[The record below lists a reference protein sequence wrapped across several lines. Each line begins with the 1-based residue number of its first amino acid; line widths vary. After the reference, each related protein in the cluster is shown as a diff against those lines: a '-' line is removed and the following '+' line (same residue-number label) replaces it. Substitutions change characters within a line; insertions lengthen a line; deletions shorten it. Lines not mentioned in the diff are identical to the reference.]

1 VAAPAGQ
8 FKDAALMR
16 TMSVRKFA
24 NAAIAAGI
32 SLGCA
37 AALLA
42 GPGCSGKSAGNSIQI
57 VASLH
62 DMTEPFFVAVKRE
75 LDSEAGRLGVT
86 VSAEDGQSNSAKQT
100 ADVEAAIT
108 GGAQGIILAP
118 NDVNALAPAVEELIK
133 AGIPIVTLDR
143 RVDNTSVKV
152 PHVGAD
158 NVAGGRLMA
167 QWVIDSF
174 PDGAKLLLITGQL
187 GSSPSIDRTRGI
199 KETLGAAGAKFQIV
213 AEQSGTWKREQGLT
227 VTQNV
232 LTSLGG
238 KSLQAVVAESD
249 EMALGALEALRSSG
263 VSGVKVI
270 GFDATPEALK
280 LVRTGEM
287 AATVEQSPKNQ
298 ARTALAQLVA
308 RIRKQTPMA
317 GASIVPVLITQSN
330 VDQAERIGEVR

>member
-1 VAAPAGQ
+1 
-8 FKDAALMR
+8 MR
-16 TMSVRKFA
+16 TMSARKFA
-24 NAAIAAGI
+24 NAAIAACF

-37 AALLA
+37 AVLLA
-42 GPGCSGKSAGNSIQI
+42 GAGCSDKSPGNSIQI

-75 LDSEAGRLGVT
+75 LDEEARRLGVS
-86 VSAEDGQSNSAKQT
+86 VSVEDGQSNSAKQT
-100 ADVEAAIT
+100 ADIEAAIT

-152 PHVGAD
+152 AHVGAD

-167 QWVIDSF
+167 QWVVDSF
-174 PDGAKLLLITGQL
+174 PNGAKILLITGQL

-199 KETLGAAGAKFQIV
+199 KETLGAAGAKYQIV

-238 KSLQAVVAESD
+238 QSLQAVVAESD

-280 LVRTGEM
+280 LVRSGEM
-287 AATVEQSPKNQ
+287 AATVEQSPMNQ

-317 GASIVPVLITQSN
+317 GASIVPVLIRQSN
-330 VDQAERIGEVR
+330 VSQAERIGEVR

>member
-1 VAAPAGQ
+1 
-8 FKDAALMR
+8 MR
-16 TMSVRKFA
+16 TMSTRKFA
-24 NAAIAAGI
+24 NAAIAAGF

-42 GPGCSGKSAGNSIQI
+42 GCSGKSAGNSVQI

-75 LDSEAGRLGVT
+75 LDAEAGRLGVS
-86 VSAEDGQSNSAKQT
+86 VSVEDGQSNSAKQT
-100 ADVEAAIT
+100 ADIEAAIT

-118 NDVNALAPAVEELIK
+118 NDVNALAPAVEEVIK

-143 RVDNTSVKV
+143 RVDNTGVKV

-167 QWVIDSF
+167 QWVMDSF
-174 PDGAKLLLITGQL
+174 PNGAKILLITGQL

-199 KETLGAAGAKFQIV
+199 KETLSGAGGKYQIV

-238 KSLQAVVAESD
+238 QSLQAVVAESD
-249 EMALGALEALRSSG
+249 EMALGALEALRSGG

-280 LVRTGEM
+280 LVRSGEM
-287 AATVEQSPKNQ
+287 AATVEQSPMNQ

-308 RIRKQTPMA
+308 RIRKQAPMA

-330 VDQAERIGEVR
+330 VNQAERIGEVR

>member
-1 VAAPAGQ
+1 MMAGKLVRTAVAAAVLLTGTVI
-8 FKDAALMR
+8 F
-16 TMSVRKFA
+16 T
-24 NAAIAAGI
+24 IA
-32 SLGCA
+32 
-37 AALLA
+37 
-42 GPGCSGKSAGNSIQI
+42 GCSRKAGGNPTQI

-75 LDSEAGRLGVT
+75 LDTEAGRLGVT
-86 VSAEDGQSNSAKQT
+86 ISVEDGQSNSAKQT
-100 ADVEAAIT
+100 ADIEAAIA
-108 GGAQGIILAP
+108 GGAQGVILAP
-118 NDVNALAPAVEELIK
+118 NDVNALAPGVEDVIK

-158 NVAGGRLMA
+158 NVAGGRIMA
-167 QWVIDSF
+167 QWVVDSF
-174 PDGAKLLLITGQL
+174 PNGARILLITGQS

-199 KETLGAAGAKFQIV
+199 KEILGAAGSKYQIV

-238 KSLQAVVAESD
+238 QSLQAIIAESD
-249 EMALGALEALRSSG
+249 DMALGALEALRSSG
-263 VSGVKVI
+263 VSGVKVV
-270 GFDATPEALK
+270 GFDAIPEALK
-280 LVRTGEM
+280 LVRSGEM
-287 AATVEQSPKNQ
+287 AVTVEQSPIRQ
-298 ARTALAQLVA
+298 AQTALRQLVA

-317 GASIVPVLITQSN
+317 GASIPPVLITQSN

>member
-1 VAAPAGQ
+1 MARRAES
-8 FKDAALMR
+8 KDAAVM
-16 TMSVRKFA
+16 TT
-24 NAAIAAGI
+24 IARI
-32 SLGCA
+32 V
-37 AALLA
+37 LLA
-42 GPGCSGKSAGNSIQI
+42 GMAIIGAVGCSGKTPGNSVQI

-75 LDSEAGRLGVT
+75 LDAEAGRLGVT
-86 VSAEDGQSNSAKQT
+86 IAVEDGQSNSAKQT
-100 ADVEAAIT
+100 ADIEAAIT
-108 GGAQGIILAP
+108 GGSQGIILAP
-118 NDVNALAPAVEELIK
+118 NDVNALAPGVEEVIK

-158 NVAGGRLMA
+158 NVAGGRIMA
-167 QWVIDSF
+167 QWVIDTF
-174 PDGAKLLLITGQL
+174 PNGARVLLITGQL

-199 KETLGAAGAKFQIV
+199 KEALSAAGGKYQIV
-213 AEQSGTWKREQGLT
+213 AEQSGNWKREQSLT

-238 KSLQAVVAESD
+238 QSLQAVVAEGD

-280 LVRTGEM
+280 LVRGGEM
-287 AATVEQSPKNQ
+287 GATIEQSPMTQ
-298 ARTALAQLVA
+298 ARTALQQLVA
-308 RIRKQTPMA
+308 RIRKQTPMT
-317 GASIVPVLITQSN
+317 GASVAPVLITQSN
-330 VDQAERIGEVR
+330 VSQAERIGEVR

>member
-1 VAAPAGQ
+1 MALEFRKIAGTALAA
-8 FKDAALMR
+8 
-16 TMSVRKFA
+16 
-24 NAAIAAGI
+24 AAI
-32 SLGCA
+32 
-37 AALLA
+37 LA
-42 GPGCSGKSAGNSIQI
+42 GALVLTGCSGKSQGNSVQI

-75 LDSEAGRLGVT
+75 LEAEAARLGVGIS
-86 VSAEDGQSNSAKQT
+86 VEDGQSNSAKQT
-100 ADVEAAIT
+100 ADIEAAIA
-108 GGAQGIILAP
+108 GGTQGLILAP
-118 NDVNALAPAVEELIK
+118 NDVNALAPGVEEVIK

-158 NVAGGRLMA
+158 NVAGGRIMA

-174 PDGAKLLLITGQL
+174 PNGAKVLLITGQL

-199 KETLGAAGAKFQIV
+199 KETLAAAGPKYQIV
-213 AEQSGTWKREQGLT
+213 AEQSATWKREQGLT

-238 KSLQAVVAESD
+238 QTLQAIVSESD

-263 VSGVKVI
+263 VTGVKVI

-280 LVRTGEM
+280 LVRSGDM
-287 AATVEQSPKNQ
+287 AATIEQSPISQ
-298 ARTALAQLVA
+298 ARTALQQLVA
-308 RIRKQTPMA
+308 RIRHNIPMA
-317 GASIVPVLITQSN
+317 GASIAPVLIAQAN
-330 VDQAERIGEVR
+330 VNQAERIGEVR

>member
-1 VAAPAGQ
+1 MQ
-8 FKDAALMR
+8 
-16 TMSVRKFA
+16 TMNVRKFG
-24 NAAIAAGI
+24 NVAACIG
-32 SLGCA
+32 LVCA
-37 AALLA
+37 AALLV

-86 VSAEDGQSNSAKQT
+86 VSAADGQSNSAKQT
-100 ADVEAAIT
+100 ADIEAAIT

-174 PDGAKLLLITGQL
+174 PNGAKLLLITGQL

-199 KETLGAAGAKFQIV
+199 KETLAAAGAKFPIV

-232 LTSLGG
+232 LTSLGA

-280 LVRTGEM
+280 LVRSGEM

-330 VDQAERIGEVR
+330 VNQAERIGEVR

>member
-1 VAAPAGQ
+1 MRMSGRKPRGAGLAA
-8 FKDAALMR
+8 
-16 TMSVRKFA
+16 TV
-24 NAAIAAGI
+24 
-32 SLGCA
+32 
-37 AALLA
+37 LLA
-42 GPGCSGKSAGNSIQI
+42 SVLLSSAGCSGKSDGNSIQV

-75 LDSEAGRLGVT
+75 LDAEAGRLGISIAV
-86 VSAEDGQSNSAKQT
+86 EDGQSNSAKQT
-100 ADVEAAIT
+100 ADIEAAIT

-118 NDVNALAPAVEELIK
+118 NDVNALTPGVEAVIK

-143 RVDNTSVKV
+143 RVDHTSVKV

-158 NVAGGRLMA
+158 NVAGGRIMA

-174 PDGAKLLLITGQL
+174 PNGARILLITGQL

-199 KETLGAAGAKFQIV
+199 KETLAAAGSKYQIV

-238 KSLQAVVAESD
+238 QSLQAVVAESD

-280 LVRTGEM
+280 LVRGGEM
-287 AATVEQSPKNQ
+287 GATVEQSPMNQ
-298 ARTALAQLVA
+298 ARTALRQLVA
-308 RIRKQTPMA
+308 QIRQHAPMP
-317 GASIVPVLITQSN
+317 GASIAPLLVTQSN
-330 VDQAERIGEVR
+330 VSQAERMGEVR

>member
-1 VAAPAGQ
+1 MRGIAASMLLA
-8 FKDAALMR
+8 
-16 TMSVRKFA
+16 S
-24 NAAIAAGI
+24 AAI
-32 SLGCA
+32 
-37 AALLA
+37 LA
-42 GPGCSGKSAGNSIQI
+42 GAGCSGKAGGNSIQI

-86 VSAEDGQSNSAKQT
+86 VAVEDGQSNSAKQT
-100 ADVEAAIT
+100 ADIEAAIA

-118 NDVNALAPAVEELIK
+118 NDVNALAPGVEEVIK

-158 NVAGGRLMA
+158 NVAGGRIMA
-167 QWVIDSF
+167 QWLIDSF
-174 PDGAKLLLITGQL
+174 PNGARILLITGQL

-199 KETLGAAGAKFQIV
+199 KETLGAAGEKYQIV
-213 AEQSGTWKREQGLT
+213 AEQTGTWKREQGLT

-238 KSLQAVVAESD
+238 QTLQAIVAESD

-263 VSGVKVI
+263 VAGVKVI

-280 LVRTGEM
+280 SVRGGEL
-287 AATVEQSPKNQ
+287 AATVEQSPINQ
-298 ARTALAQLVA
+298 ARTALRQIVA
-308 RIRKQTPMA
+308 RIRRQTPMT
-317 GASIVPVLITQSN
+317 GANIVPVLITQAN
-330 VDQAERIGEVR
+330 INQAERIGEVR

>member
-1 VAAPAGQ
+1 
-8 FKDAALMR
+8 MR
-16 TMSVRKFA
+16 TMSTRKLA
-24 NAAIAAGI
+24 KAAIAGCL

-42 GPGCSGKSAGNSIQI
+42 GAGCSGKSAGNSIQI

-86 VSAEDGQSNSAKQT
+86 ISVEDGQSNSAKQT
-100 ADVEAAIT
+100 ADIEAAIT

-118 NDVNALAPAVEELIK
+118 NDVNALAPAVEEVIK

-143 RVDNTSVKV
+143 RVDTTSVKV

-167 QWVIDSF
+167 QWLMDSF
-174 PDGAKLLLITGQL
+174 PNGAKILLITGQL

-199 KETLGAAGAKFQIV
+199 KETLGAAGGKYQIV

-238 KSLQAVVAESD
+238 QSLQAVVAESD

-263 VSGVKVI
+263 ISGVKVI

-280 LVRTGEM
+280 LVRSGEM
-287 AATVEQSPKNQ
+287 AATVEQSPMNQ
-298 ARTALAQLVA
+298 ARTALTQLVA
-308 RIRKQTPMA
+308 RIRKQTPML
-317 GASIVPVLITQSN
+317 GASIAPVLITQSN
-330 VDQAERIGEVR
+330 VSQAERIGEVR

>member
-1 VAAPAGQ
+1 
-8 FKDAALMR
+8 M
-16 TMSVRKFA
+16 
-24 NAAIAAGI
+24 GI
-32 SLGCA
+32 SFRRLGCAGLA
-37 AALLA
+37 AALLSA
-42 GPGCSGKSAGNSIQI
+42 SILLGGAGCSGKSGGNKVQV

-75 LDSEAGRLGVT
+75 LDAEAGRLGVS
-86 VSAEDGQSNSAKQT
+86 VSVEDGQSNSAKQT
-100 ADVEAAIT
+100 SDIEAAIT

-118 NDVNALAPAVEELIK
+118 NDVNALTPGVEEVIK

-143 RVDNTSVKV
+143 RVENTSLKV

-158 NVAGGRLMA
+158 NVAGGRIMA
-167 QWVIDSF
+167 KWVIDSF
-174 PDGAKLLLITGQL
+174 PNGARVLLITGQL

-199 KETLGAAGAKFQIV
+199 KEALAVAGAKYQIV

-238 KSLQAVVAESD
+238 QWLQAVVAESD

-280 LVRTGEM
+280 LVRSGEM
-287 AATVEQSPKNQ
+287 AATVEQSPMNQ
-298 ARTALAQLVA
+298 ARTALQQLVA
-308 RIRKQTPMA
+308 QIRQHTPMP

-330 VDQAERIGEVR
+330 VNQAERIGEVR

>member
-1 VAAPAGQ
+1 MPTRLKRLAG
-8 FKDAALMR
+8 
-16 TMSVRKFA
+16 
-24 NAAIAAGI
+24 AG
-32 SLGCA
+32 LA
-37 AALLA
+37 AALRWPGA
-42 GPGCSGKSAGNSIQI
+42 MSAGCSGRSGGNSVQV

-75 LDSEAGRLGVT
+75 LDAEAARLGVS
-86 VSAEDGQSNSAKQT
+86 VSVEDGQSNSAKQT
-100 ADVEAAIT
+100 ADIEAAIT

-118 NDVNALAPAVEELIK
+118 NDVNALTPGVEAVIK

-158 NVAGGRLMA
+158 NVAGGRIMA
-167 QWVIDSF
+167 QWLIDSF
-174 PDGAKLLLITGQL
+174 PSGARLLLITGQL

-199 KETLGAAGAKFQIV
+199 KEVLAAAGAKYTIV

-232 LTSLGG
+232 LTSLGAQ
-238 KSLQAVVAESD
+238 SLQAVVAESD

-280 LVRTGEM
+280 LVRSGEM
-287 AATVEQSPKNQ
+287 AATVEQSPMNQ
-298 ARTALAQLVA
+298 ARTALRQLVA
-308 RIRKQTPMA
+308 NIRGHTPMP
-317 GASIVPVLITQSN
+317 GASIVPLLITQTN
-330 VDQAERIGEVR
+330 VNQAERIGEVR

>member
-1 VAAPAGQ
+1 MLLAC
-8 FKDAALMR
+8 
-16 TMSVRKFA
+16 
-24 NAAIAAGI
+24 AAI
-32 SLGCA
+32 
-37 AALLA
+37 LA
-42 GPGCSGKSAGNSIQI
+42 GAGCSGKSGGNSVQI

-86 VSAEDGQSNSAKQT
+86 IAVEDGQSNSAKQT
-100 ADVEAAIT
+100 ADIQAAIT

-118 NDVNALAPAVEELIK
+118 NDVNALAPGVEEVIK

-143 RVDNTSVKV
+143 RVDSTSVKV

-158 NVAGGRLMA
+158 NVAGGRIMA
-167 QWVIDSF
+167 QWVIEAF
-174 PDGAKLLLITGQL
+174 PNGARILLITGQL

-199 KETLGAAGAKFQIV
+199 KETLDGAGGKYQIV
-213 AEQSGTWKREQGLT
+213 AEQSATWKREQGLT

-238 KSLQAVVAESD
+238 QSLQAVVAESD

-280 LVRTGEM
+280 MVRSGDM
-287 AATVEQSPKNQ
+287 AATVEQSPKSQ

-308 RIRKQTPMA
+308 RIRKQTPME
-317 GASIVPVLITQSN
+317 GASIAPVLIIQSN
-330 VDQAERIGEVR
+330 VNQAERIGEVR

>member
-1 VAAPAGQ
+1 MRMSFRQLSCAG
-8 FKDAALMR
+8 
-16 TMSVRKFA
+16 
-24 NAAIAAGI
+24 IAA
-32 SLGCA
+32 SLLSA
-37 AALLA
+37 SVLL
-42 GPGCSGKSAGNSIQI
+42 GGTGCSGKPGGNSVQV

-75 LDSEAGRLGVT
+75 LDAEGGRLGVS
-86 VSAEDGQSNSAKQT
+86 VSVEDGQSNSAKQM
-100 ADVEAAIT
+100 ADIQAAIT

-118 NDVNALAPAVEELIK
+118 NDVNALTPGVEEVLK

-158 NVAGGRLMA
+158 NVAGGRIMA
-167 QWVIDSF
+167 KWVIDSF
-174 PDGAKLLLITGQL
+174 PNGARVMLITGQL

-199 KETLGAAGAKFQIV
+199 KEALAAAGAKYQIV
-213 AEQSGTWKREQGLT
+213 AEQSATWKREQGLT

-238 KSLQAVVAESD
+238 QSLQAVVAESD

-280 LVRTGEM
+280 LVRDGAM
-287 AATVEQSPKNQ
+287 AATIEQSPMNQ
-298 ARTALAQLVA
+298 ARTALQQVVAQ
-308 RIRKQTPMA
+308 IRHQTPMT

-330 VDQAERIGEVR
+330 VNQAERIGEVR

>member
-1 VAAPAGQ
+1 MRGIAASMLLAC
-8 FKDAALMR
+8 
-16 TMSVRKFA
+16 
-24 NAAIAAGI
+24 AAI
-32 SLGCA
+32 
-37 AALLA
+37 LA
-42 GPGCSGKSAGNSIQI
+42 GAGCSGKSGGNSIQI

-75 LDSEAGRLGVT
+75 LDSDAGRLGVT
-86 VSAEDGQSNSAKQT
+86 VAVEDGQSNSAKQT
-100 ADVEAAIT
+100 ADIEAAIT

-118 NDVNALAPAVEELIK
+118 NDVNALAPGVEEVIK

-143 RVDNTSVKV
+143 RVDTTSIKV

-158 NVAGGRLMA
+158 NVAGGRIMA
-167 QWVIDSF
+167 QWVIDAF
-174 PDGAKLLLITGQL
+174 PNGARILLITGQL

-199 KETLGAAGAKFQIV
+199 KETLGAAGGKYKIV
-213 AEQSGTWKREQGLT
+213 AEQSATWKREQGLT

-238 KSLQAVVAESD
+238 ESLQAVVAESD

-270 GFDATPEALK
+270 GFDATPEALQ
-280 LVRTGEM
+280 LIRSGDM
-287 AATVEQSPKNQ
+287 AATVEQSPKSQ
-298 ARTALAQLVA
+298 ARTALEQLVA

-317 GASIVPVLITQSN
+317 GASIAPVLITQSN
-330 VDQAERIGEVR
+330 VNQAERIGEVR

>member
-1 VAAPAGQ
+1 
-8 FKDAALMR
+8 MR
-16 TMSVRKFA
+16 V
-24 NAAIAAGI
+24 IAA
-32 SLGCA
+32 SMLLTC

-42 GPGCSGKSAGNSIQI
+42 GAGCSGKSGGNSIQI

-75 LDSEAGRLGVT
+75 LDSEAGRLGIQV
-86 VSAEDGQSNSAKQT
+86 VVEDGQSNSAKQT
-100 ADVEAAIT
+100 ADIEAAIT

-118 NDVNALAPAVEELIK
+118 NDVNALAPGVEEVIK

-143 RVDNTSVKV
+143 RVDNTSLKV

-158 NVAGGRLMA
+158 NVAGGRIMA
-167 QWVIDSF
+167 QWVIDTF
-174 PDGAKLLLITGQL
+174 PNGARILLITGQL

-199 KETLGAAGAKFQIV
+199 KETLGAAGGRYVIV
-213 AEQSGTWKREQGLT
+213 AEQSATWKREQGLT

-238 KSLQAVVAESD
+238 QVLQAVVAESD

-280 LVRTGEM
+280 LVRSGDM
-287 AATVEQSPKNQ
+287 AATVEQSPKAQ
-298 ARTALAQLVA
+298 ARTALEQLVA

-317 GASIVPVLITQSN
+317 GASIAPVLITQSN
-330 VDQAERIGEVR
+330 VTQAERIGEVR

>member
-1 VAAPAGQ
+1 MRIYFRKLSLAGLVA
-8 FKDAALMR
+8 
-16 TMSVRKFA
+16 T
-24 NAAIAAGI
+24 
-32 SLGCA
+32 
-37 AALLA
+37 ALLA
-42 GPGCSGKSAGNSIQI
+42 SVLLSSAGCSGKPGGNSIQV

-75 LDSEAGRLGVT
+75 LDAEAGRLGISIAV
-86 VSAEDGQSNSAKQT
+86 EDGQSNSAKQT
-100 ADVEAAIT
+100 ADIEAAIT

-118 NDVNALAPAVEELIK
+118 NDVNALTPGVDAVIK

-143 RVDNTSVKV
+143 RVDHTSVTV

-158 NVAGGRLMA
+158 NVAGGRIMA

-174 PDGAKLLLITGQL
+174 PNGARVLLITGQL

-199 KETLGAAGAKFQIV
+199 KETLAAAGSKYQIV

-238 KSLQAVVAESD
+238 QSLQVVVAESD

-263 VSGVKVI
+263 VSGVQVI

-280 LVRTGEM
+280 LVRGGEM
-287 AATVEQSPKNQ
+287 GATVEQSPMNQ
-298 ARTALAQLVA
+298 ARTALQQLVA
-308 RIRKQTPMA
+308 QIRQHTPMP

-330 VDQAERIGEVR
+330 VNQAERIGEVR

>member
-1 VAAPAGQ
+1 
-8 FKDAALMR
+8 MR
-16 TMSVRKFA
+16 TGFKRVGC
-24 NAAIAAGI
+24 AG
-32 SLGCA
+32 LA
-37 AALLA
+37 AALLSA
-42 GPGCSGKSAGNSIQI
+42 SVLLGSAGCSGKSAGNKVQV

-75 LDSEAGRLGVT
+75 LDAEAARLGVSIS
-86 VSAEDGQSNSAKQT
+86 VEDGQSNSAKQT
-100 ADVEAAIT
+100 ADIEAAIT

-118 NDVNALAPAVEELIK
+118 NDVNALTPGVEEVIK

-143 RVDNTSVKV
+143 RVENTSVKV
-152 PHVGAD
+152 PHIGAD
-158 NVAGGRLMA
+158 NVAGGRIMA
-167 QWVIDSF
+167 KWVIDSF
-174 PDGAKLLLITGQL
+174 PNGARVLLITGQL

-199 KETLGAAGAKFQIV
+199 KEALAAAGAKYQIL

-238 KSLQAVVAESD
+238 QSLQAVVAESD

-280 LVRTGEM
+280 LVRSGAM
-287 AATVEQSPKNQ
+287 AATVEQSPMNQ
-298 ARTALAQLVA
+298 ARTALQQLVA
-308 RIRKQTPMA
+308 QIRQHTPMA

-330 VDQAERIGEVR
+330 VNQAERISE